1 MSFWGWL
8 ILCFAGGFIW
18 GFKNWSKLKRIVSIF
33 VVYIIC
39 TFIFGSGGSSNVY
52 YQKGYEYGF
61 ERGKK
66 DERYGNAYE
75 TQTDQL
81 NNSRYNF
88 FRKYTFD
95 SDDEKEDALKNYMKG
110 YHKGY
115 KDGWED

>member
-1 MSFWGWL
+1 MSFWGWF
-8 ILCFAGGFIW
+8 ILGAVGYSIW
-18 GFKNWSKLKRIVSIF
+18 KLKDWSKLKRIVCI
-33 VVYIIC
+33 VIAYIIC
-39 TFIFGSGGSSNVY
+39 NIIFYDGGSSNVY

-75 TQTDQL
+75 SQTDQL

-95 SDDEKEDALKNYMKG
+95 SDSEKEDALKDYMKG